1 MKKIRVYLDNCC
13 FNRPYDNQNN
23 LLILLETE
31 AKLFVQ
37 DLILK
42 EKLELVWSFVLDY
55 ENNDN
60 PFEERKKS
68 IISWKSLAVVDCDLC
83 DNIADEAK
91 KLIKVGLKQKDAAH
105 IACAIYAKSDYFLTT
120 DKKILNKSVSGVQ
133 LINPIEFVR
142 RYLDE

>member
-1 MKKIRVYLDNCC
+1 LKKVKVYLDNCC
-13 FNRPYDNQNN
+13 FNRPYDNQSN
-23 LLILLETE
+23 LLVSLETE

-42 EKLELVWSFVLDY
+42 GELKLIWSFVLDF

-60 PFEERKKS
+60 PYKERRDRISAWKSYS
-68 IISWKSLAVVDCDLC
+68 IIDCDLC
-83 DNIADEAK
+83 DEISDKAK
-91 KLIKVGLKQKDAAH
+91 NLMEFGLKQKDAAH
-105 IACAIYAKSDYFLTT
+105 IACAIYANADYFLTT
-120 DKKILNKSVSGVQ
+120 DKKILNKPVSKIK